1 MQNSNSEGKAS
12 PGQPFSA
19 PKAEIWN
26 SMIDAGNAHRNGRL
40 SNGTPEPTRPRQTD
54 IIKLKNSSGASR
66 SRGEILRIN
75 GKAITNLTDEH
86 IWLIGSAPT
95 DDGYFGILKEP
106 IANGSIGQVQVSGC
120 CMATVDI
127 ADADHTRAKAVASQY
142 VLESSDDGPIE
153 IVYKPSG
160 TGELECVVRF
170 QGPQPEIT
178 GIVIMT
184 PTAGIPP
191 RVGTSLGVAS
201 CEVYAI
207 TTGNELVPTGN
218 SVVVLNMTATPV
230 EGDAY
235 GQAKRVSGRWVID
248 VEECEVDE
256 PSSSVVP

>member
-26 SMIDAGNAHRNGRL
+26 SMIDAGNAHRNARL

-75 GKAITNLTDEH
+75 GKAITNLSDEH
-86 IWLIGSAPT
+86 LWLIGSAPT

-106 IANGSIGQVQVSGC
+106 IANGSIGQAQVSGC
-120 CMATVDI
+120 CMATIDI
-127 ADADHTRAKAVASQY
+127 ADANHTRAKAVASQY

-160 TGELECVVRF
+160 SGELECVVRF
-170 QGPQPEIT
+170 GSDSGSLFGFRVNSGFSSGQTQAKIYRLAGASFGDFIGTFTLYDPTRWAT
-178 GIVIMT
+178 GFL
-184 PTAGIPP
+184 AGDI
-191 RVGTSLGVAS
+191 GLCQKSGGLY
-201 CEVYAI
+201 YAI
-207 TTGNELVPTGN
+207 
-218 SVVVLNMTATPV
+218 
-230 EGDAY
+230 
-235 GQAKRVSGRWVID
+235 QAPCPDDEASSTVSG
-248 VEECEVDE
+248 
-256 PSSSVVP
+256 SS